1 MDGTP
6 EKELD
11 PDELID
17 LVIQLRKELKKA
29 QD

>member
-11 PDELID
+11 RDELID